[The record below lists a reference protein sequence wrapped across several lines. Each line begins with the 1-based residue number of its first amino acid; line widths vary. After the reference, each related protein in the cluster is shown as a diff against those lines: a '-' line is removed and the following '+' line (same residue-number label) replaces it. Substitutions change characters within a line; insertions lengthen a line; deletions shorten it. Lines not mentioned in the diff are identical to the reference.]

1 MFVNK
6 FLAIFTCAENSVA
19 HEAWKKLSRD
29 EQQSLSEKGM
39 TATDEW
45 FDKHKEQIVD
55 KGAMLGENTTL
66 VDKNGIKTI
75 PSKMGYFLIIKAAS
89 RDEAAQMF
97 INHPHFTFFPGD
109 GIEIIELTNTPR
121 S

>member
-1 MFVNK
+1 MNK
-6 FLAIFTCAENSVA
+6 FLAIFTCAENSIA
-19 HEAWKKLSRD
+19 HEAWKKLTRD
-29 EQQSLSEKGM
+29 EQHTRSEKGM
-39 TATDEW
+39 AANNEW
-45 FDKHKEQIVD
+45 FEKYKEQIVD
-55 KGAMLGENTTL
+55 KGGMLGETTTL
-66 VDKNGIKTI
+66 VDKNGSVNI

-89 RDEAAQMF
+89 RDEAAKMF